1 MDLNENMDM
10 VGKRHLFQC
19 NYTVG
24 MNQNGKITALE
35 LNYYTNGGWTLDAS
49 VGTMNMALNSTTGR
63 LTMKGTTG
71 ASAITLKLPG
81 EDRLMGRGVGTCAVC
96 DAPFYKGKDTVFIIG
111 GGDSAIEE
119 AMEIS
124 KFASNVIVL
133 VRKESMRASPILQ
146 KRIKSAQ
153 NIKIWYKSQAVE
165 FIGDK
170 KLEKVKVNKDGII
183 AEFPADGLFYAIG
196 HSPAT
201 KWLEGSGV
209 KLDENGYIIT
219 NNQQL
224 ITNNYLPTSTSLPGI
239 FAAGDCVDFRYR
251 QAIVA
256 AGFGAMAALDAQK
269 WLENFLP

>member
-1 MDLNENMDM
+1 MCTVNEGRKD
-10 VGKRHLFQC
+10 RR
-19 NYTVG
+19 TD
-24 MNQNGKITALE
+24 NGKQITAKSIIL
-35 LNYYTNGGWTLDAS
+35 A
-49 VGTMNMALNSTTGR
+49 
-63 LTMKGTTG
+63 TG

-81 EDRLMGRGVGTCAVC
+81 ENRLMGRGVGTCAVC

-124 KFASNVIVL
+124 KFVSNVIVL
-133 VRKESMRASPILQ
+133 VRKDSMRASPIMQ

-153 NIKIWYKSQAVE
+153 NIKIWYKSQAIE

-170 KLEKVKVNKDGII
+170 KLEKIKVNKDGVI

-196 HSPAT
+196 HTPAT

-224 ITNNYLPTSTSLPGI
+224 TTNNYYPTSTSLPGI

-256 AGFGAMAALDAQK
+256 AGQGCMAALDAQK
-269 WLENFLP
+269 WLEDR